1 MRTRYVYFNIGL
13 EGGRGGE
20 QGVTSPFVFT
30 VMLNSFTVRLLSEV
44 VVDGEGGIQ
53 LQTCAYRIF
62 QPNVVHHEI
71 TEAWNSEGGIA
82 HAASW
87 PVCVTSSK

>member
-1 MRTRYVYFNIGL
+1 MIFFFFFLG
-13 EGGRGGE
+13 GGE

-44 VVDGEGGIQ
+44 VVDGEAGIQ

-62 QPNVVHHEI
+62 QPSVVHHEI

-87 PVCVTSSK
+87 PIYVTRSK